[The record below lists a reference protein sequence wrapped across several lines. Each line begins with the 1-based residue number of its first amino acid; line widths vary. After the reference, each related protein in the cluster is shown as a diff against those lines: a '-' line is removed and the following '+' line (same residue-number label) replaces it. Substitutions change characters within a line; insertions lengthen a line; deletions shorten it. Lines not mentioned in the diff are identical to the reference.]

1 MNTRL
6 KKKLTPHLK
15 WFIWILATLFYFY
28 EFTLKISP
36 SVMIPEL
43 MRSFGINASLMGIL
57 SALYLL
63 AYAPMQLPVGILID
77 RYGLKL
83 LLSLG
88 SLVCGIGAICFS
100 FANAIALA
108 GFGRILIGMG
118 SSFAF
123 ISMVYIC
130 SHWFPRKR
138 RALLIGIANS
148 ISMLGA
154 SSGGGPLGAAIQ
166 TYGWRSTIA
175 VIGLFG
181 IALAILIYW
190 VLSLDSRDSAVEL
203 ETKKKNDSIL
213 SSLKIVSSNGKSWIN
228 SIVAVCFYMTTTG
241 LAALWGVPFVQQAY
255 GVSAITA
262 GFSMS
267 MVFIGWLVGGPIM
280 GFISD
285 RISSRTLV
293 LRSAMTLTLVCLCL
307 VLYVTWIPIFVLF
320 VCTFLI
326 GFFSSAELLSF
337 TLAIEMNPPRVK
349 ATAAAFTNFIV
360 SMGDLLVLPFIG
372 FILDAVWK
380 GAMADSIRV
389 YSVAEYQKALL
400 CLPIALVVG
409 ILISAF
415 LKDEKS
421 EDLVNID

>member
-320 VCTFLI
+320 VCYFRINIFT
-326 GFFSSAELLSF
+326 SSFVDCSK
-337 TLAIEMNPPRVK
+337 R
-349 ATAAAFTNFIV
+349 
-360 SMGDLLVLPFIG
+360 
-372 FILDAVWK
+372 
-380 GAMADSIRV
+380 
-389 YSVAEYQKALL
+389 
-400 CLPIALVVG
+400 
-409 ILISAF
+409 
-415 LKDEKS
+415 
-421 EDLVNID
+421 